1 MLGELFSLNRGFD
14 RRPTQ
19 QRFSSEGHIRV
30 RGEVGHMVSLF
41 WFSTQGDILAVLA
54 FIVCAR
60 AKKTKPNIGVC
71 LITARKQTVVL
82 SIQKYTV
89 TMAQAYFLQA

>member
-60 AKKTKPNIGVC
+60 AKKTEANIGVC
-71 LITARKQTVVL
+71 LITA
-82 SIQKYTV
+82 
-89 TMAQAYFLQA
+89 